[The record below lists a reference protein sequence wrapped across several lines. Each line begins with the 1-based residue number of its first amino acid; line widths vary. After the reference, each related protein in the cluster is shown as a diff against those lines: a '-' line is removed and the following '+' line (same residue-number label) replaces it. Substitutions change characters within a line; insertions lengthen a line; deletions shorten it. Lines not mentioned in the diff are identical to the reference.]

1 MLFFSCISILFVTL
15 GLLIGIPVITEF
27 VKTAFITKIPSAV
40 LAASLFIIA
49 FLLFMVGI
57 ILDAIKNQMCI
68 LFECQLNQF
77 EYQEKCK
84 VR

>member
-1 MLFFSCISILFVTL
+1 M
-15 GLLIGIPVITEF
+15 PVITEF
-27 VKTAFITKIPSAV
+27 VKTAYITKIPSAV
-40 LAASLFIIA
+40 LAAALVIIA

-68 LFECQLNQF
+68 LFECQLNEF

-84 VR
+84 TGRI